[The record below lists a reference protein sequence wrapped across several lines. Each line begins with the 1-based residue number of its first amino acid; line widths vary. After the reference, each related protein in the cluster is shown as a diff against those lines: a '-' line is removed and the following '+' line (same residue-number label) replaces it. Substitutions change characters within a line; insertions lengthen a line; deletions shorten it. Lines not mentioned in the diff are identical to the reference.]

1 MIVLKKLII
10 SVLLFGVLAGIS
22 HVPIVI
28 HYCCGE
34 PESYSLYNSFADS
47 CCDDHSESQL
57 SISSIDCC
65 SNLTLFLKSDSVSVL
80 THKFNELREITT
92 YCTLLYS
99 SFISTYP
106 NINSKYLSDLNHLPK
121 TPPPLLRTQSL
132 LCVLLI

>member
-1 MIVLKKLII
+1 MVLKKLII
-10 SVLLFGVLAGIS
+10 SVLLFCVLAGIS

-34 PESYSLYNSFADS
+34 LESYSLYNSFADS

-57 SISSIDCC
+57 SISSINCC

-80 THKFNELREITT
+80 THKFDELREITT

-106 NINSKYLSDLNHLPK
+106 NIHSKYLSDINHLPK

>member
-1 MIVLKKLII
+1 MLKKLII
-10 SVLLFGVLAGIS
+10 SVLLFCVLAGIS

-34 PESYSLYNSFADS
+34 PESYSLYNNFADS

-65 SNLTLFLKSDSVSVL
+65 SNITLFLKSDPVSVL
-80 THKFNELREITT
+80 THKFDELREITT

-99 SFISTYP
+99 SFISTCP
-106 NINSKYLSDLNHLPK
+106 NINSKDLCDVNHLSK
-121 TPPPLLRTQSL
+121 SPPPLLRSQSL

>member
-1 MIVLKKLII
+1 MLKKLII
-10 SVLLFGVLAGIS
+10 SVLLFCVLAGIS

-57 SISSIDCC
+57 SISSINCC

-80 THKFNELREITT
+80 THKFDELREITT

-106 NINSKYLSDLNHLPK
+106 NIHSKYLSDVNHLPK
-121 TPPPLLRTQSL
+121 TPPLLRTQSL